1 MKKIVK
7 MLMAV
12 AMMFA
17 VGLAVL
23 PEVSYAG
30 GCIDPATGKWETKC
44 GEIKKNTNTEVNN
57 MVKNGI
63 NLFIGVIGVLAVA
76 YTIYGGFLYVTSGG
90 DAGKVKQARN
100 SIIYGVVGLVLAML
114 SFAIVNFVIKN
125 LFK

>member
-1 MKKIVK
+1 
-7 MLMAV
+7 
-12 AMMFA
+12 MMFF
-17 VGLAVL
+17 VGVAAL

-30 GCIDPATGKWETKC
+30 GCIDTSTGEWKSDCKT
-44 GEIKKNTNTEVNN
+44 IKTSTNNEVNN
-57 MVKNGI
+57 MVRNGI

>member
-1 MKKIVK
+1 MKKIIK
-7 MLMAV
+7 ILAAV

-23 PEVSYAG
+23 PEASYAG
-30 GCIDPATGKWETKC
+30 GCIDTSTGEWKSDCKT
-44 GEIKKNTNTEVNN
+44 IKTSTNNEVNN
-57 MVKNGI
+57 MVRNGI

-90 DAGKVKQARN
+90 VAGKVKQARN

>member
-1 MKKIVK
+1 MKKIAK

-12 AMMFA
+12 VMMFA

-23 PEVSYAG
+23 PEVSYAD
-30 GCIDPATGKWETKC
+30 GCIDPATGKWKTECEGIRTS
-44 GEIKKNTNTEVNN
+44 TNAKVNN

>member
-1 MKKIVK
+1 MKKIAK
-7 MLMAV
+7 ILAAV
-12 AMMFA
+12 AMMFF
-17 VGLAVL
+17 VGVAAL

-30 GCIDPATGKWETKC
+30 GCIDTSTGKWKKDCES
-44 GEIKKNTNTEVNN
+44 IKTSTNTEVNN

-90 DAGKVKQARN
+90 DAGKVKQARS